1 MGYLHARGKR
11 VSLFIMMWRRA
22 LPPPNISFMMR
33 LTSAGR
39 IPSRHV

>member
-1 MGYLHARGKR
+1 MGYLHARSKH
-11 VSLFIMMWRRA
+11 VSLFITMWWQA
-22 LPPPNISFMMR
+22 LLPPNIDFVMR

>member
-1 MGYLHARGKR
+1 MGYLHTRNKH
-11 VSLFIMMWRRA
+11 VSLFITMWQQA
-22 LPPPNISFMMR
+22 LLSPNIDFVMR